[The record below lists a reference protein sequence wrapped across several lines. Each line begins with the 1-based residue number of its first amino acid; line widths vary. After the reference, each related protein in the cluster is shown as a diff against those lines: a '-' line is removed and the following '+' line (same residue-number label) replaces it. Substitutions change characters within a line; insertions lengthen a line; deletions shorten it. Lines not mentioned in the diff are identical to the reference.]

1 MALAAGNQQGFALG
15 RTLPLIQVYCAEI
28 IRNTPGHRTWKEE
41 FYPDCSLQCHV
52 WRLHPAP
59 PQAPL
64 AHLLR
69 LGEEKPPTQSLD
81 GPWWSLRTFWGVVSH
96 TLPFHSGKQAGWNR
110 CSCVFFLVRK
120 VGIQSCIC
128 FCFVVFLHF
137 AFGCLGSS
145 KHCRRVPKHR
155 LILGPVH
162 LDVSSVAWHIQQWA
176 ARTYA
181 MDYNGMSVEVPVAS
195 L

>member
-1 MALAAGNQQGFALG
+1 MSCLAPASCSSSGSSGTSSAPWG
-15 RTLPLIQVYCAEI
+15 R
-28 IRNTPGHRTWKEE
+28 K
-41 FYPDCSLQCHV
+41 
-52 WRLHPAP
+52 AP
-59 PQAPL
+59 
-64 AHLLR
+64 
-69 LGEEKPPTQSLD
+69 QSLD

-96 TLPFHSGKQAGWNR
+96 TLPFHSGKQTGWNR

-128 FCFVVFLHF
+128 FCFVAFLHF

-155 LILGPVH
+155 VILGPVH

-176 ARTYA
+176 ARTYTMA
-181 MDYNGMSVEVPVAS
+181 SGQTIIIWDQGTLQPVCVLGEITVDTSAWVS
-195 L
+195 SKIQLYRNLKFLSQFMESTCSDFLMY